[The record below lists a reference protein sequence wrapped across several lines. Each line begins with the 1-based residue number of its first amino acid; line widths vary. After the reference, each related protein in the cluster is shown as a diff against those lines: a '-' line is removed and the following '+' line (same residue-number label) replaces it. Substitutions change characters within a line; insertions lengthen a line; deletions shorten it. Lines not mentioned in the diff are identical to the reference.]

1 MFTDL
6 AFRLT
11 KDDPIFDLDKKT
23 TMEYILQYPNS
34 NVNWLHTLVEAI
46 KIWWMRKEIRNFKE
60 NDLLID

>member
-11 KDDPIFDLDKKT
+11 KDELIFGLDKIM
-23 TMEYILQYPNS
+23 TMEYILQYPKP
-34 NVNWLHTLVEAI
+34 NVNWLHMLVEAI